1 MKRAFPFFLFLFAI
15 PLWAADGDQSYIS
28 YDDGQSVV
36 RQGIDGREV
45 EARVNL
51 PIFAGDQ
58 VVTGRRGRTE
68 IRLADGSVIAIDRES
83 ALEITSIGNTFESQD
98 ERSVATLRS
107 GAAIIHMQADDD
119 AAMRLDTPAA
129 SYASLTAG
137 IYSVEVDPRGR
148 DQVTVLSGATE
159 VRTQQRTYRLRAGET
174 ARVGPDGIYDIQ
186 SVSGAESSFER
197 WYLNRVDR
205 YQGRRARYLDSRYSW
220 VEADL
225 ADHGDWVYVG
235 EFGWV
240 WRPYVVAGW
249 RPYYHG
255 SWSWGPRGHM
265 IWSSYE
271 PWGWY
276 PYHYGRWSYSGI
288 YGWVWLPGYRYSP
301 AWVYWAYGPSWV
313 GWAPAGWY
321 DCYRPYNWIWN
332 GYGSG
337 RIVDVGFFG
346 RINLA
351 GADLSGW
358 TILESGTVVSTR
370 VDRAALSLDAA
381 RARMARD
388 GGQGIFSSAPV
399 RLTREDLRNPAAAV
413 GRVSRLGVG
422 GGTGKE
428 GSGSL
433 TDLTSFFRRD
443 PELSP
448 AVRSALDR
456 SKITDAARRMVVPTP
471 SPDRS
476 TSLAPAGSLGRAAGR
491 AGSGDDG
498 RARGRGAAGS
508 TGGRVDRGDGTLS
521 QPRQG
526 TIIRSTPA
534 GQSPAPSGRVER
546 GTAET
551 PRSDAPR
558 SRIITRDS
566 GDGAVRRALP
576 AETPKAPESAQRSD
590 RGSDQAWRGRVIRSE
605 SPAPAREA
613 ETSAPRAS
621 EPAAP
626 REIQP
631 PLQRDFDR
639 SDNADWRSR
648 STYRSRERSS
658 SGRSDSTGR
667 DATSI
672 PRQVIDSIGGARIV
686 PNRDSGRSSRGES
699 AGRIGAPRG
708 SGSSGRSAAPP
719 RSGGSSG
726 GSVSRPA
733 PSAPS
738 PSPPARSSAAPSR
751 SDGGS
756 RSNIRKD

>member
-1 MKRAFPFFLFLFAI
+1 
-15 PLWAADGDQSYIS
+15 AADGDQSYIS
-28 YDDGQSVV
+28 YDDGQTVV
-36 RQGIDGREV
+36 RQAYDGREV
-45 EARVNL
+45 DAHVNL

-58 VVTGRRGRTE
+58 IVTGRRGRTE
-68 IRLADGSVIAIDRES
+68 IRLADGSIIAIDRES
-83 ALEITSIGNTFESQD
+83 ALEITSLGNTFESQD
-98 ERSVATLRS
+98 EQSVASLRR
-107 GAAIIHMQADDD
+107 GAAIVHMESEDD
-119 AAMRLDTPAA
+119 AALRLDTPVA
-129 SYASLTAG
+129 SYASLSAG
-137 IYSVEVDPRGR
+137 IYSVEVDRGY

-159 VRTQQRTYRLRAGET
+159 VRTQSRSYRLRAGET
-174 ARVGPDGIYDIQ
+174 ARVSADGIYDIQ
-186 SVSGAESSFER
+186 SVSSSESSFER

-255 SWSWGPRGHM
+255 SWIHGPYGHL

-276 PYHYGRWSYSGI
+276 PYHYGRWTYSGI

-313 GWAPAGWY
+313 GWAPSGWY

-332 GYGSG
+332 GYGYGSG

-346 RINLA
+346 RVNLV
-351 GADLSGW
+351 GSDLSGW
-358 TILESGTVVSTR
+358 TILESGTIVSTR

-388 GGQGIFSSAPV
+388 GGHGIFSSSPV
-399 RLTREDLRNPAAAV
+399 RFTRDDLKNPAAAV

-456 SKITDAARRMVVPTP
+456 SKMSDAARRMTVPTP

-476 TSLAPAGSLGRAAGR
+476 TSLTPSRGLGRAAERVGGGEVQRSTGGSVER
-491 AGSGDDG
+491 A
-498 RARGRGAAGS
+498 
-508 TGGRVDRGDGTLS
+508 TGGRVDRGGS
-521 QPRQG
+521 SSAQPRQG
-526 TIIRSTPA
+526 TIIRSTPS
-534 GQSPAPSGRVER
+534 GQTPSPSGRVER
-546 GTAET
+546 GTGDSPRSET
-551 PRSDAPR
+551 PRGR
-558 SRIITRDS
+558 VITRDP

-576 AETPKAPESAQRSD
+576 AETPKAPESTPRN
-590 RGSDQAWRGRVIRSE
+590 DQDQSWRGRV
-605 SPAPAREA
+605 
-613 ETSAPRAS
+613 
-621 EPAAP
+621 
-626 REIQP
+626 
-631 PLQRDFDR
+631 
-639 SDNADWRSR
+639 
-648 STYRSRERSS
+648 
-658 SGRSDSTGR
+658 
-667 DATSI
+667 
-672 PRQVIDSIGGARIV
+672 V
-686 PNRDSGRSSRGES
+686 
-699 AGRIGAPRG
+699 
-708 SGSSGRSAAPP
+708 
-719 RSGGSSG
+719 
-726 GSVSRPA
+726 
-733 PSAPS
+733 
-738 PSPPARSSAAPSR
+738 
-751 SDGGS
+751 
-756 RSNIRKD
+756 